1 MTLPKQYTFF
11 LQKCLK
17 LILHILHTICII
29 FILISRC
36 AYASDLESQY
46 YQIYIS
52 KSFINEYSTP
62 SISASDSTSSAKWFD
77 DYPSLSVGNKT
88 EVGIINGSSDISFAL
103 RHQSVRGSH
112 SGSTSKYTCFG
123 VFCSWVDYSLIGN
136 LESNDSI
143 VYDIQFLQLW
153 GAKTFKISALE
164 ISPLVGVNL
173 IDANFDIA
181 GAGNFYNLK
190 ETVPLPFIGFNIKYL
205 LSKDIDLIYDMHF
218 SEVDLQKIYLSFI
231 DSEFEI
237 RYNISK
243 FWKIGVGSSRLFVN
257 LKTFNGVLNSE
268 LNIPQ
273 HASFAKITFLY

>member
-1 MTLPKQYTFF
+1 
-11 LQKCLK
+11 
-17 LILHILHTICII
+17 
-29 FILISRC
+29 
-36 AYASDLESQY
+36 
-46 YQIYIS
+46 
-52 KSFINEYSTP
+52 
-62 SISASDSTSSAKWFD
+62 
-77 DYPSLSVGNKT
+77 VGNKT
-88 EVGIINGSSDISFAL
+88 EVGFINDSSDISFAL

-112 SGSTSKYTCFG
+112 TGSTSKYTCFG
-123 VFCSWVDYSLIGN
+123 IFCSWVDYSLIGN

-143 VYDIQFLQLW
+143 IYDIQFLQLW
-153 GAKTFKISALE
+153 GAKTFKISELE
-164 ISPLVGVNL
+164 ISPLVGINL
-173 IDANFDIA
+173 IDANFNIT

-190 ETVPLPFIGFNIKYL
+190 EIVPLPFVGYNIKYRL
-205 LSKDIDLIYDMHF
+205 AKDIDVIYDMHF

-243 FWKIGVGSSRLFVN
+243 FWKIGVGNSRLFIN